1 MQISEILAILGGIGT
16 LGGIITAFL
25 AYKSGLK
32 KEGTASGALMSDVG
46 YIKSGV
52 DDLKRKQEQSD
63 TRHYQLSERVTAVE
77 ASAKQAHLR
86 IDRIE
91 KNE

>member
-1 MQISEILAILGGIGT
+1 MQLSEFLAILGGVGT
-16 LGGIITAFL
+16 LIGICATFA
-25 AYKSGLK
+25 AYKSGLRK
-32 KEGTASGALMSDVG
+32 DGSANGALMSDVG

-63 TRHYQLSERVTAVE
+63 ERHYALSERVTAVE

-86 IDRIE
+86 IDRVE
-91 KNE
+91 NKE

>member
-1 MQISEILAILGGIGT
+1 MTVSEILAILGGLGT
-16 LGGIITAFL
+16 LAGFCFAFA
-25 AYKSGLK
+25 AYKAGLK
-32 KEGTASGALMSDVG
+32 KDGSTNGTLMSDVG

-63 TRHYQLSERVTAVE
+63 ERHYALSERVTAVE

-86 IDRIE
+86 IDRVE
-91 KNE
+91 NKE